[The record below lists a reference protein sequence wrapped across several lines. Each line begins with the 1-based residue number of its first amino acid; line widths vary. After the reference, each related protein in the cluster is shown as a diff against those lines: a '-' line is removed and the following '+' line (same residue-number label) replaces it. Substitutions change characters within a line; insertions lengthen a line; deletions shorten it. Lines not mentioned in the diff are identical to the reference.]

1 MKRILTGKR
10 ILMVL
15 GLALLISALMSLNA
29 FAVPP
34 GHNYNCP
41 GFVIGTTSTVAGLF
55 NASKGQ
61 ATQFQ
66 KQYPGATCTAS

>member
-1 MKRILTGKR
+1 MKKR

-34 GHNYNCP
+34 GHNYSCP
-41 GFVIGTTSTVAGLF
+41 SFIDTTGGITTSVAGISF
-55 NASKGQ
+55 ASKGQ
-61 ATQFQ
+61 ANQYE
-66 KQYPGATCTAS
+66 KQYPGHTCTAV

>member
-1 MKRILTGKR
+1 MMKR

-15 GLALLISALMSLNA
+15 TVALLMLAFALPEA

-41 GFVIGTTSTVAGLF
+41 GFTEVINGTTTTVAGVGF
-55 NASKGQ
+55 ASKGQ
-61 ATQFQ
+61 ANQFE
-66 KQYPGATCTAS
+66 KQYPGHTCTAG